1 MTVSRKESFN
11 NTEAQLAPNP
21 TFPAIS
27 EDVQQ
32 TLARLMGLDPNN
44 SIFRFLRTDQDG
56 RLLVSA
62 TSLQGT
68 SAQQP
73 NVTVTTASINLLAAN
88 SSRRVFIIQNLGASA
103 IYLGFGI
110 TALTTHLQ
118 VPANGGVFIDDH
130 FLGAI
135 NAIAASG
142 SNDVRIA
149 EF

>member
-1 MTVSRKESFN
+1 MSVSRKENFN

-21 TFPAIS
+21 TFPEIS
-27 EDVQQ
+27 EGLQQ

-44 SIFRFLRTDQDG
+44 AIFRFLRTDQDG

-68 SAQQP
+68 TAQQP
-73 NVTVTTASINLLAAN
+73 KVTVTTATINLLPAN
-88 SSRRVFIIQNLGASA
+88 NSRRVFIIQNLGTTA

-110 TALTTHLQ
+110 DATVNLLQ
-118 VPANGGVFIDDH
+118 VPPNGGVFIDDH
-130 FLGAI
+130 FLGAV